1 MLTPKLVHPLASVL
15 SRVGFLTLTSAFVLS
30 SDAHAGALE
39 NYVTQPDST
48 YAWKQ
53 TQQRRTNGFT
63 ITQLE
68 LTSQTWRGHVWKHT
82 LQVVRPEKVRNPG
95 IAFLFI
101 TGDGRGTS
109 SLGILTTLAERAGA
123 LAAVITRVPNQPLYE
138 GRKEDALIAY
148 TFDQYLKGGDETWP
162 LLFPMT
168 KSAVRAMDAVQAFA
182 QKAYQQKVETFVVGG
197 ASKRGWTTWLTAA
210 ADPRVKAIA
219 PMVIDMLNMKAQ
231 TAWAEKVYGQQSD
244 QIHDYVDLGLV
255 KKMDTPEMARLRGWV
270 DPYSYRAR
278 YNMPTL
284 ILLGTNDPYWTVDAL
299 RHYWYELPEPKLIYQ
314 TPNAG
319 HDLAGGKQALQSL
332 AAFYQMIA
340 DGQELPKLTWQFA
353 DAGKGKADLKVTVDR
368 PAKSIRLWTA
378 DSADR
383 DFRDE
388 KWTSRDLGI
397 SSGSSHASTEV
408 ATPETGYRAYL
419 VEAVLTSSTGKDYK
433 VSTEARVTPE
443 GIR

>member
-1 MLTPKLVHPLASVL
+1 VL
-15 SRVGFLTLTSAFVLS
+15 SN
-30 SDAHAGALE
+30 DAHAGALE
-39 NYVTQPDST
+39 HYVAQPDSS

-63 ITQLE
+63 VTQLE
-68 LTSQTWRGHVWKHT
+68 LTSQTWRGHVWQHT
-82 LQVVRPEKVRNPG
+82 LQVVRPDKIRNPG
-95 IAFLFI
+95 IAFLYI
-101 TGDGRGTS
+101 TGDGRGSS
-109 SLGILTTLAERAGA
+109 SLGILTALAERAGA
-123 LAAVITRVPNQPLYE
+123 LAAVITRVPNQPLYD

-162 LLFPMT
+162 LLFPMA

-182 QKAYQQKVETFVVGG
+182 QQTYQQKVETFVVGG

-210 ADPRVKAIA
+210 VDPRVKAIA
-219 PMVIDMLNMKAQ
+219 PMVIDMLNMKVQ
-231 TAWAEKVYGQQSD
+231 TAWAEKVYGKQSE

-278 YNMPTL
+278 YQMPKL
-284 ILLGTNDPYWTVDAL
+284 ILLGSNDPYWTVDAL
-299 RHYWYELPEPKLIYQ
+299 RHYWNDLPEPKLIYQ

-319 HDLAGGKQALQSL
+319 HDLGGGKQALQSL
-332 AAFYQMIA
+332 AAFFQMIA
-340 DGQELPKLTWQFA
+340 DGQELPKLTWQFV
-353 DAGKGKADLKVTVDR
+353 DAGQGKAELKVTVDR
-368 PAKSIRLWTA
+368 PAKRIRLWTA

-388 KWTSRDLGI
+388 QWTSRDLEI
-397 SSGSSHASTEV
+397 SSGSSRATAEV
-408 ATPETGYRAYL
+408 TTPGAGYRAYL
-419 VEAVLTSSTGKDYK
+419 VEAVLASSTGTEYK
-433 VSTEARVTPE
+433 LSTEARVTPD